1 MHDKESI
8 VHRDIK
14 PSNILIFPG
23 NVYKIC
29 DFGCSKKYKLT
40 DLIKTKTMLGTANF
54 LSPQA
59 RKVYEVYS
67 GNSLEPII

>member
-54 LSPQA
+54 LSP
-59 RKVYEVYS
+59 
-67 GNSLEPII
+67 